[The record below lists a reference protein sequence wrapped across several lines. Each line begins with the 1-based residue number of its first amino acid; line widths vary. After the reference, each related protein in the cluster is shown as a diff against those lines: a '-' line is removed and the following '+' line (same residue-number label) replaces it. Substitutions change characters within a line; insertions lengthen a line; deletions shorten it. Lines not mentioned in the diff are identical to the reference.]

1 MGQNHLRLLSHSR
14 LCNLAGAVET
24 HPRLR
29 QAVARTYRVPALESL
44 DAALDRLDFDA
55 AVVATPTETHYAL
68 ARRLLEA
75 GKHVLVEKPFTADPS
90 EGYELLALGQQR
102 GLVTLVGHVERFNPA
117 VVRLQQRIADLG
129 AIYHIE
135 SERTGP
141 FPERILNTGV
151 ALDLLVHD
159 VDLVLSLT
167 RLEPLWTFSH
177 KERRVHPSHEDGI
190 TAILGFRDDVVA
202 VLKANWLSPTKV
214 RRFRVYGSKGMFEVD
229 FLNRNL
235 FFYENSVSV
244 PVEDSFGLVG
254 MEEGDQIKFKT
265 IPTEPLAAELEHFIG
280 CIVSG
285 NLAADMTRA
294 NIRAIEVVARI
305 LESAAANEKLAF

>member
-14 LCNLAGAVET
+14 ICNLVGAVET
-24 HPRLR
+24 QPRLR
-29 QAVARTYRVPALESL
+29 QAVAKTYRVPALESL
-44 DAALDRLDFDA
+44 EAALAQLDFDA
-55 AVVATPTETHYAL
+55 AVVATPTETHFAL
-68 ARRLLEA
+68 ARALLLA
-75 GKHVLVEKPFTADPS
+75 GKHVLVEKPFTASPS
-90 EGYELLALGQQR
+90 EGYELLALSQDK

-129 AIYHIE
+129 SIYHIE
-135 SERTGP
+135 AERTGP
-141 FPERILNTGV
+141 FPERILSTGV
-151 ALDLLVHD
+151 AVDLLVHD
-159 VDLVLSLT
+159 VDLVLALT
-167 RLEPLWTFSH
+167 RLDPAWAFAH
-177 KERRVHPSHEDGI
+177 KERRVHPACEDGV
-190 TAILGFRDDVVA
+190 TAILGFRDEVVA

-214 RRFRVYGSKGMFEVD
+214 RRFRIYGSKGMFEVD

-235 FFYENSVSV
+235 FFFENSVST

-254 MEEGDQIKFKT
+254 MEEGNQIKFKT
-265 IPTEPLAAELEHFIG
+265 IPAEPLAAELEYFIG

-285 NLAADMTRA
+285 NLNAEMTRA